1 MSDAERKTGIAVV
14 GAEDLVYGF
23 RALGFDVFSPA
34 DTEEARQI
42 LKDIGRGGYA
52 LCLLHQSLFEPLQAE
67 RAALAGR
74 FLPVVVGFSDF
85 RSAAGT
91 LDAMLREMA
100 VKATGSDS
108 LVKRKD

>member
-1 MSDAERKTGIAVV
+1 MSDAGKKTGIAVV

-23 RALGFDVFSPA
+23 RALGFDVFSPG
-34 DTEEARQI
+34 DEDEAREV
-42 LKDIGRGGYA
+42 LKTIGRGDYA
-52 LCLLHQSLFEPLQAE
+52 LCLLHQSLFEPLKEE

-74 FLPVVVGFSDF
+74 FLPAVVGFSDF
-85 RSAAGT
+85 RSAVAM